1 MGNSRQA
8 EDLTQRKEDNAKV
21 YEILGSTQ
29 NSMTL
34 VDQEK
39 HAWGS
44 LEVIDIDEEEKTMVV
59 TKEFH
64 NTEEGENLL
73 R

>member
-1 MGNSRQA
+1 
-8 EDLTQRKEDNAKV
+8 
-21 YEILGSTQ
+21 
-29 NSMTL
+29 MTL
-34 VDQEK
+34 VEQKK

-64 NTEEGENLL
+64 NAEEGENLL